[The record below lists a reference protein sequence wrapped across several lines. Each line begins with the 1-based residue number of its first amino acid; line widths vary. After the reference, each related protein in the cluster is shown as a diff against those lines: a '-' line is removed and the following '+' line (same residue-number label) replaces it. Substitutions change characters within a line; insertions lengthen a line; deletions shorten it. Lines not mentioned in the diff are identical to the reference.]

1 MNCNKIA
8 ILLQSYC
15 KRHREFIKMGEET
28 YIAQNVK
35 NVFSESG
42 KSFLNY
48 AGQNFIMDT
57 KD

>member
-1 MNCNKIA
+1 MNGIK
-8 ILLQSYC
+8 LELQSYC